1 MIRET
6 SALQHLLGQNTV
18 PILAAAISL
27 FCLGVV
33 FVFFLAYR
41 THLLKRQL
49 VGEKR
54 EAEALGKQISDL
66 QTELGNQKIQTARLE
81 TLLTQEQQHS
91 AEKLVLIE
99 RARDELRLQFQ
110 TLAQKIF
117 DEKSTAFTAQN
128 SQRLTALLQPFQEQ
142 IASFR
147 RRIDDIY
154 LSDTKDRVSLRE
166 EILHL
171 RKLNQQMNEE
181 AANLTRALKGDR
193 KLQGNWGEL
202 VLERVLEQSGLRK
215 GYEYETQGGF
225 RDRENQL
232 LKPDVIVHLPDGK
245 DIIIDSKVSLSAWE
259 QFINH
264 EDNNRRQEFLRSHIQ
279 AVRDHIEGLGKKD
292 YAGIKGLR
300 SLDFVLM
307 FMPIEA
313 AFSTAFQHGEK
324 LFTEALAQKIIIV
337 SPTTLLATL
346 RTIENIWRFEHQTRN
361 SQEIAD
367 LAGALYNKLCNFV
380 EDMEKIGRQLA
391 STGTTFDAAMN
402 KLTHGRGNII
412 ALAHALPE
420 LGVKVKKSLPRS
432 VTEASELDMKN

>member
-1 MIRET
+1 MNP
-6 SALQHLLGQNTV
+6 SLQNFLGQNSI
-18 PILAAAISL
+18 PILAVALFL
-27 FCLGVV
+27 FCIGGILL
-33 FVFFLAYR
+33 FFSGYKNRLF
-41 THLLKRQL
+41 KRQL
-49 VGEKR
+49 AEK
-54 EAEALGKQISDL
+54 EMETGALRKQVSDL
-66 QTELGNQKIQTARLE
+66 QTALGDERIQTAKLE
-81 TLLTQEQQHS
+81 TRLVQEQQHS
-91 AEKLVLIE
+91 TEKLVLIE

-110 TLAQKIF
+110 TLAQRIF
-117 DEKSTAFTAQN
+117 DEKSAAFSSQN

-142 IASFR
+142 MASFR
-147 RRIDDIY
+147 RRIDDIHVN
-154 LSDTKDRVSLRE
+154 DTKDRVSLKE

-171 RKLNQQMNEE
+171 RELNHRINQE

-215 GYEYETQGGF
+215 GHEYDTQGGF
-225 RDRENQL
+225 RDLDNQL

-245 DIIIDSKVSLSAWE
+245 DIIVDSKVSLSAWE
-259 QFINH
+259 QYVNC
-264 EDNNRRQEFLRSHIQ
+264 DDDNRREVFLGRHIH
-279 AVRDHIEGLGKKD
+279 AIREHITGLGNKD
-292 YAGIKGLR
+292 YAGVKGIR

-313 AFSTAFQHGEK
+313 AFAKAFRHDEK
-324 LFTEALAQKIIIV
+324 LFAEAFARKIIVV

-346 RTIENIWRFEHQTRN
+346 RTIENIWRFEHQSRN

-380 EDMEKIGRQLA
+380 EDMEKIGRQLS
-391 STGTTFDAAMN
+391 STGATFDAAMN

-412 ALAHALPE
+412 ALANALPE

-432 VTEASELDMKN
+432 VTEVSELDLKN